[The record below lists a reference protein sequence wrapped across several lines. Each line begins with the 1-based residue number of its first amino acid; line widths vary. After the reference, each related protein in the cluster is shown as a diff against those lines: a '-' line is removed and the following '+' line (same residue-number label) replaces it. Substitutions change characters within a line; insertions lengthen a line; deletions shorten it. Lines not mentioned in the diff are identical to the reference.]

1 MPGVKGKG
9 KAFVLIHS
17 SYARRRLPP
26 RPPPPSTFFLPT
38 GCESFAGRL
47 VGFRQKNARN
57 LARGKNCFPGDGNKT
72 ECGIGDRVGFCRKC
86 VVVLVQLSG
95 LFCPPLDH
103 RRIHPVHFRGKDRH
117 SQGVTSIWK
126 LSWAKKRCPYIWPP
140 CNLRADRG
148 KVAAAAALSSSSDRR
163 DQHSRSVSGVGFA
176 HHTLGVAHLN
186 ATEETVRKLDGR
198 IK

>member
-1 MPGVKGKG
+1 MWSWKGVCEVGKP
-9 KAFVLIHS
+9 FS
-17 SYARRRLPP
+17 ARCERKRESVRFNSLQL
-26 RPPPPSTFFLPT
+26 RAEATSPPPPAPLHFFLPT

-47 VGFRQKNARN
+47 VGFRQKMREIS
-57 LARGKNCFPGDGNKT
+57 LGGKNCFPGDGNKT

-95 LFCPPLDH
+95 LFFPPLDH
-103 RRIHPVHFRGKDRH
+103 RRIHPVHLRGKDRH

-126 LSWAKKRCPYIWPP
+126 LRWAKWRCPYIWPP

-163 DQHSRSVSGVGFA
+163 NQHPRSVSGVGFA
-176 HHTLGVAHLN
+176 HHTRCSAL
-186 ATEETVRKLDGR
+186 K
-198 IK
+198 